1 MPTTITNP
9 IAEFHL
15 EGDPDDPGGVEAVAT
30 FYGEDGVGVEMRFT
44 RRGLSGS
51 LAALLLECEMDLH
64 EGQTRGIMEVVA
76 RKGEADD
83 EAHLTVDQILGVPMA
98 DPSELSDPTDPTPER
113 LREARR
119 RGQERGGRRAGER
132 PEEQDGRG

>member
-15 EGDPDDPGGVEAVAT
+15 VGDPDDPEGVEAVVT
-30 FYGEDGVGVEMRFT
+30 FYGEDGTGVEMRFT

-51 LAALLLECEMDLH
+51 LGALLWECEVDLH
-64 EGQTRGIMEVVA
+64 EGQTRGIMAVVA
-76 RKGEADD
+76 RKGEADED
-83 EAHLTVDQILGVPMA
+83 EPPLTVDQILEVPVA
-98 DPSELSDPTDPTPER
+98 DVSQLSDPTEPTPER

-119 RGQERGGRRAGER
+119 RGRDRRR
-132 PEEQDGRG
+132 PEDPADGA

>member
-15 EGDPDDPGGVEAVAT
+15 EGDPDDPEGVEAVAT

-51 LAALLLECEMDLH
+51 LAALLFECEMDLH
-64 EGQTRGIMEVVA
+64 EGQTKGIMAVVA
-76 RKGEADD
+76 RKGEAEPDQVP
-83 EAHLTVDQILGVPMA
+83 LTVDQILEVPVA
-98 DPSELSDPTDPTPER
+98 DPSDLSGPSEPTPDR
-113 LREARR
+113 LREARQ
-119 RGQERGGRRAGER
+119 RGRGRRSPGDRTEGTG
-132 PEEQDGRG
+132 DHG